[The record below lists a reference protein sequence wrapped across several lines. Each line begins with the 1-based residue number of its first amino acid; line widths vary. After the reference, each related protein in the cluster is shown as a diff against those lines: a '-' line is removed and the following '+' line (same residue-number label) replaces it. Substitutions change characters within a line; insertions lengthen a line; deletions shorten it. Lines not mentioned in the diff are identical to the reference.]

1 MPILTVSR
9 YSVRMDKQRQWL
21 EQLAETAARAREQD
35 ESIHWNVSQ
44 VTGGELG
51 AFYVGLQSETVAE
64 AAGRDDV
71 PTLLLRLY
79 GEKKGAERLA
89 EASECIA
96 AAETMILRDRPDLS
110 YPADEGAI
118 PAALLVTR
126 ITVRPGQQEACE
138 ELIRKIAE
146 AVPKTEDPRRFTTWQ
161 ALVGDLRT
169 LGSVRSVAELG
180 ELDAALPPAAL
191 LEKAFGAAEGGLIYR
206 AGLEAIEDIRAEL
219 CIPRPELSHVP
230 Q

>member
-1 MPILTVSR
+1 
-9 YSVRMDKQRQWL
+9 
-21 EQLAETAARAREQD
+21 
-35 ESIHWNVSQ
+35 
-44 VTGGELG
+44 
-51 AFYVGLQSETVAE
+51 VAE

-96 AAETMILRDRPDLS
+96 AAESMILRDRPDLS
-110 YPADEGAI
+110 YPADEGTL
-118 PAALLVTR
+118 PTALVVTR
-126 ITVRPGQQEACE
+126 ITVLPGQQDACE

-146 AVPKTEDPRRFTTWQ
+146 AVPKTDDPRRFTTWQ

-169 LGSVRSVAELG
+169 LGSVRSVAELE
-180 ELDAALPPAAL
+180 ELDAALPPAEL
-191 LEKAFGAAEGGLIYR
+191 LEQAFGPAEGGLIYR

-219 CIPRPELSHVP
+219 CVPRPELSHLP

>member
-9 YSVRMDKQRQWL
+9 YSVRMDKQAKWVQ
-21 EQLAETAARAREQD
+21 QLAESAALANEQG
-35 ESIHWNVSQ
+35 ESIQWQTSQ

-64 AAGRDDV
+64 AVGRDDV
-71 PTLLLRLY
+71 PTLLTRLY
-79 GEKKGAERLA
+79 GEKKGIERLE
-89 EASECIA
+89 EASECLA

-110 YPADEGAI
+110 YPADAGAI

-126 ITVRPGQQEACE
+126 ITVRPGQLEACE
-138 ELIRKIAE
+138 ELVRKIAE
-146 AVPKTEDPRRFTTWQ
+146 AVPKTDDPRRFTTWQ

-169 LGSVRSVAELG
+169 LGSVRSVARLE
-180 ELDAALPPAAL
+180 ELDAALPPGDL
-191 LEKAFGAAEGGLIYR
+191 LVQAFGAAEGGLIYR

-219 CIPRPELSHVP
+219 CVPRPELSHVL